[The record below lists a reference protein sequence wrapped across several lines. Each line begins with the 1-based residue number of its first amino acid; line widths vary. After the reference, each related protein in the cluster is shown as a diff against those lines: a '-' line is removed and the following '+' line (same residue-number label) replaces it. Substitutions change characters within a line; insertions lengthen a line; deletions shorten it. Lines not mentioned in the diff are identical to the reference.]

1 METRTQISEH
11 IQSIANELDSDG
23 IRHVIIAVGNGY
35 MIIRSNNNIRS
46 VVKMNISSE
55 AYAILTQQGESCD
68 EILRAIRES
77 LEQAERDLLARRG
90 RGV

>member
-55 AYAILTQQGESCD
+55 AYAILTQQGESRD